1 MGAVQK
7 FLTLSGALGPQPLL
21 FLQLPE
27 HLLIILINVFGNNLG
42 SSSPNSFLIKSF
54 LSILCLEYDETID
67 EDNTEDDEEEAVF
80 RGNKLYPNVPSVS
93 SSGSLGLQR
102 SHPPILLMALN
113 LTQANALKCTRTP
126 ISYILYVL

>member
-42 SSSPNSFLIKSF
+42 SSSPNSFLILNF
-54 LSILCLEYDETID
+54 LSMACVEYDENID
-67 EDNTEDDEEEAVF
+67 EDNTEDDEEEEVINIPMF
-80 RGNKLYPNVPSVS
+80 QKKL
-93 SSGSLGLQR
+93 
-102 SHPPILLMALN
+102 
-113 LTQANALKCTRTP
+113 
-126 ISYILYVL
+126 ISQCSICV